1 MYSCN
6 QIIFNQRR
14 GTFATFV
21 FQNLRMEYQTHIL
34 ANGIRLIHM
43 EVNNPVA
50 HLGLIVN
57 TGSRDELDHQHG
69 LAHLIEHLV
78 FKGTKKRKA
87 YHILSRME
95 DVGGEINA
103 YTTKEETCIYT
114 TFFPQYYERSLEL
127 TSDIIFNS
135 TFPEKEII
143 KEKEVVIDE
152 INSYKDSPYELIYD
166 EFEELIFRG
175 NPIGRS
181 ILGEENTLKA
191 LTRDDILAFYNNH
204 YHTDHMVISSV
215 GNIKFNRLVKYVE
228 KYFSDHPVKTEQ
240 SLRFPVNGYT
250 KEYKTLQKDTY
261 QAHCVMGNRAYH
273 VKDDKRMALYL
284 LNNLLGGPGLNSR
297 LNLSLRE
304 KNGYAYNLDS
314 SYTSYS
320 DTGII
325 SIYFGTDKKDI
336 EKCIKLVLRE
346 LNDLKRKQLGT
357 SQLQKAKRQL
367 LGQIAISA
375 ENNESLMLTLGKSY
389 FLFDKVDSL
398 EETAAKIDA
407 ITSLQLLETANEIF
421 NEPDIS
427 YLIYR

>member
-1 MYSCN
+1 MK
-6 QIIFNQRR
+6 
-14 GTFATFV
+14 
-21 FQNLRMEYQTHIL
+21 YQTHIL
-34 ANGIRLIHM
+34 PNGIRLIHL

-57 TGSRDELDHQHG
+57 TGSRDELEHQHG
-69 LAHLIEHLV
+69 MAHLIEHLV

-103 YTTKEETCIYT
+103 YTTKEETSIYT
-114 TFFPQYYERSLEL
+114 IFFPQYYERSLEL
-127 TSDIIFNS
+127 ISDLIFNS
-135 TFPEKEII
+135 TFPEKEITR
-143 KEKEVVIDE
+143 EKEVVIDE

-181 ILGEENTLKA
+181 ILGEEDTLKA
-191 LTRDDILAFYNNH
+191 LTRDEILAFYNDH
-204 YHTDHMVISSV
+204 YQTDHMVISSV
-215 GNIKFNRLVKYVE
+215 GNIKFNRLVKYAK
-228 KYFSDHPVKTEQ
+228 KYFSDHPLKTRQ
-240 SLRFPVNGYT
+240 SVRFPVNGYT
-250 KEYKTLQKDTY
+250 KEFKTIQKDTY
-261 QAHCVMGNRAYH
+261 QAHCVMGNRAYP

-325 SIYFGTDKKDI
+325 SIYFGTDQKDI
-336 EKCIKLVLRE
+336 DKCIKLVLRE
-346 LNDLKRKQLGT
+346 LNDLKNKQLGT

-389 FLFDKVDSL
+389 YLFDKVDSL
-398 EETAAKIDA
+398 EETAAKIDS

-421 NEPDIS
+421 DEANIS